1 MRIELLPEAGA
12 DAHEAVLR
20 ALAAE
25 ALSERRGAAPYL
37 SDWRRAAIA
46 EGVDRDP
53 GYAPSPRRS
62 RGATRA

>member
-1 MRIELLPEAGA
+1 MRIELRPEAGPDA
-12 DAHEAVLR
+12 DEAVLR
-20 ALAAE
+20 ALANE
-25 ALSERRGAAPYL
+25 ALRERAGAAPYL
-37 SDWRRAAIA
+37 SDWRRAALA